1 MLTQLK
7 NKHQPVRKTRWWPI
21 LFLVLLTTFS
31 YNSYSQKGSKIK
43 TIVIDAGHGGKD
55 PGASGKNS
63 REKDIALSVALK
75 TGGYIEQNFPNIK
88 VIYTRKTDKFVD
100 LHRRGQIANEN
111 NADLFISIHCNA
123 NSSSSIYGAETYVL
137 GVEEKRT
144 KRNMDVAMMENAA
157 ILLEDDAGNNYNDFD
172 PKSPESLISLTL
184 FQDENLDQ
192 SLSIAQKIQQQFT
205 DRVGRKDRSVY
216 QAGFLV
222 LWKTSMPSVLVE
234 LGYLSNSAEEKF
246 LNTKEGQV
254 FMASAIYRAFKEY
267 KIEFE
272 KENNAYEYRKQVV
285 DDDNLTSEPV
295 KSIEPQTNNNVV
307 FKVQF
312 YTSPRQLLLSDTRFN
327 KLDNLS
333 YYEHNGLYKYTSG
346 SFTSLDHAK
355 AHQKQVKSKGFTDA
369 FVVAFHH
376 NSRIS
381 ISEAVKLKK

>member
-272 KENNAYEYRKQVV
+272 KENNAYEYRKEILDGKVST
-285 DDDNLTSEPV
+285 NEPV
-295 KSIEPQTNNNVV
+295 ESIKPQSNNDVV

-312 YTSPRQLLLSDTRFN
+312 YTSPRQLPLSDARFE
-327 KLDNLS
+327 KLDQLS

-346 SFTSLDHAK
+346 SYGSLNQAK
-355 AHQKQVKSKGFTDA
+355 AHQIKVHSKGFTDA
-369 FVVAFHH
+369 FVVAFHVD
-376 NSRIS
+376 NRIS